1 MSRTEKEIRNR
12 KMLLSYS
19 GYCET
24 EEQEAEENRK
34 LSSVMAMLLGDQVTL
49 EIMIAGA
56 MILNIDVVSAD
67 ILAII
72 FAFIVVYFG
81 VVALLTDN

>member
-12 KMLLSYS
+12 EMLLSS
-19 GYCET
+19 GGYYEA
-24 EEQEAEENRK
+24 EEQETEGNRK
-34 LSSVMAMLLGDQVTL
+34 LSSVMAMLLGILVTL

-56 MILNIDVVSAD
+56 MVLNIDVVSAD